1 MFLKSAVRPESEP
14 PRRNRGP
21 LSEAVYSCAEEYFHG
36 LPENISDLRFLSS
49 AVRLHIFIAVRA
61 GSFGNFAAFC
71 PRLFGS
77 AQAALTGAENCGIIL
92 QTNLPPGS
100 KRMHRAFAAH
110 R

>member
-1 MFLKSAVRPESEP
+1 MRRKHGG
-14 PRRNRGP
+14 PRLHAAAP
-21 LSEAVYSCAEEYFHG
+21 KDIFIVCLISG
-36 LPENISDLRFLSS
+36 LRLLSS

-71 PRLFGS
+71 PKLFGS
-77 AQAALTGAENCGIIL
+77 AQAALTGAENCGIIP
-92 QTNLPPGS
+92 QINLPPGS